1 MSGRTAIAALPSI
14 HRARPAVR
22 APGLAV
28 NVVVLHA
35 DRRRLPRPQRV
46 LLVDDS
52 DDIRELWR
60 LWLTYW
66 NFSVEEAADGQEAVR
81 KALHTTPDLILM
93 DLWMPVVD
101 GVEALKRLKKDP
113 RTADVPVVVLSAQNR
128 APDADTVVA
137 AGGEGLLTKPSD
149 PEELLGHIRTALRR
163 ARP

>member
-1 MSGRTAIAALPSI
+1 
-14 HRARPAVR
+14 
-22 APGLAV
+22 
-28 NVVVLHA
+28 
-35 DRRRLPRPQRV
+35 V

-81 KALHTTPDLILM
+81 KALLTTPDLILM

-128 APDADTVVA
+128 APDAATVVA
-137 AGGEGLLTKPSD
+137 AGGDELLPKPSD
-149 PEELLGHIRTALRR
+149 PDVLLGHIRTALRR
-163 ARP
+163 VRP

>member
-1 MSGRTAIAALPSI
+1 M
-14 HRARPAVR
+14 
-22 APGLAV
+22 
-28 NVVVLHA
+28 
-35 DRRRLPRPQRV
+35 

-81 KALHTTPDLILM
+81 KALLTTPDLILM
-93 DLWMPVVD
+93 DLWMPGVD
-101 GVEALKRLKKDP
+101 GVEALKRLKQDP

-149 PEELLGHIRTALRR
+149 PEVLLGHIRSALRWP
-163 ARP
+163 RP